1 METYSLALNTKRLY
15 DSKSQVFSSNLLR
28 DIFEINKESSFFST
42 INRLVKAGVLT
53 KLEKNKYILSSSSI
67 SDFLIANFLY
77 QPSYISVETA
87 LNFHGVLSQ
96 FPYEITSVTTKKT
109 FKKNYERKRFSYL
122 HIKNDLYWG
131 FDKTNDSLIASPEKA
146 LLDQLHFASKGLRGF
161 PSDEYDLSTIDSGK
175 LKEYAGHFPKT
186 RQFLKLLKELKL

>member
-122 HIKNDLYWG
+122 HI
-131 FDKTNDSLIASPEKA
+131 
-146 LLDQLHFASKGLRGF
+146 ASKGLRGF